1 MIPNK
6 GFKNMSFS
14 LNKEP
19 LPKVDVQIMLK
30 GTPLYKQR
38 SCDPELLRGDK
49 MPEPGL
55 EGLNIIHSIP
65 L

>member
-1 MIPNK
+1 
-6 GFKNMSFS
+6 MSFS

-30 GTPLYKQR
+30 SIPLYKQR
-38 SCDPELLRGDK
+38 SCDPERLRGDK
-49 MPEPGL
+49 MPELGL
-55 EGLNIIHSIP
+55 EGINIIPSTP